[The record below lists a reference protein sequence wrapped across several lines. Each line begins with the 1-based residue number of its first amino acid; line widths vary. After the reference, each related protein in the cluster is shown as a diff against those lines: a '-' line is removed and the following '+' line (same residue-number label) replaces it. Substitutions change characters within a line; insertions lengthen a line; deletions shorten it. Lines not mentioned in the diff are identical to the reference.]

1 MALTTSRQN
10 SSPSADLHV
19 KPYAERHV
27 KVYADNRSF
36 PIVPSV

>member
-10 SSPSADLHV
+10 SSPYPDLHV

-27 KVYADNRSF
+27 KVYADD
-36 PIVPSV
+36 